1 MALES
6 IEQLTRR
13 MFLTQSPAIWSLK
26 HPHAFVGDVMF
37 PLVARQKKNPC
48 SRILINNPALC
59 STEISWVNLS
69 LVAYRVNV

>member
-37 PLVARQKKNPC
+37 PLVARQKK
-48 SRILINNPALC
+48 IHVL
-59 STEISWVNLS
+59 E
-69 LVAYRVNV
+69 Y